1 VLPDPQVRGDA
12 PVMVRPA
19 ILVREG
25 EKHRRCLH
33 HPRESDPSMLPGATV
48 PCPLADLLTVFRP
61 CFTAATFRT
70 FIGLI
75 VGDGVLEADQ
85 HLGSGL

>member
-1 VLPDPQVRGDA
+1 V
-12 PVMVRPA
+12 PA
-19 ILVREG
+19 GR
-25 EKHRRCLH
+25 
-33 HPRESDPSMLPGATV
+33 
-48 PCPLADLLTVFRP
+48 LLTVFRP

-75 VGDGVLEADQ
+75 VGDGVLEVDQ